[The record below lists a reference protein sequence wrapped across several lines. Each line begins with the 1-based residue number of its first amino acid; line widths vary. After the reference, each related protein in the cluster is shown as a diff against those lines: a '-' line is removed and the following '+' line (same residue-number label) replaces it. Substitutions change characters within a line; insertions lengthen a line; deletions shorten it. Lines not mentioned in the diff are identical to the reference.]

1 MHRLTRQRIH
11 EILVSPES
19 LHRAADSAMDY
30 FDKQQSAG
38 PPKIPAVSAAL
49 AEINV
54 RESDIRGQFNAGK
67 IPGPVFKSWLA
78 EFAKGKR

>member
-1 MHRLTRQRIH
+1 
-11 EILVSPES
+11 
-19 LHRAADSAMDY
+19 MDY
-30 FDKQQSAG
+30 LDKQQSTEL
-38 PPKIPAVSAAL
+38 PKVPAVSAAL